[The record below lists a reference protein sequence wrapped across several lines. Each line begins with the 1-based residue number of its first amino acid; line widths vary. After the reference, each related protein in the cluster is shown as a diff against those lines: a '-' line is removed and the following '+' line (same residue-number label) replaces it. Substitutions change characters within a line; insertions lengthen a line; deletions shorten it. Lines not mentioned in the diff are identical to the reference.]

1 MYGVENKFGVVLFY
15 VSLQGD
21 YESITITLH
30 IWLYTDL
37 LVTISAKVLSTLVYV
52 RIKTSTLH
60 LTQNIRIV
68 SDIDVFVVFASSV
81 LH

>member
-21 YESITITLH
+21 YESNTITLH

-52 RIKTSTLH
+52 RIKTSTVH
-60 LTQNIRIV
+60 LTHNIRIV
-68 SDIDVFVVFASSV
+68 SHIDVCVVFASSV